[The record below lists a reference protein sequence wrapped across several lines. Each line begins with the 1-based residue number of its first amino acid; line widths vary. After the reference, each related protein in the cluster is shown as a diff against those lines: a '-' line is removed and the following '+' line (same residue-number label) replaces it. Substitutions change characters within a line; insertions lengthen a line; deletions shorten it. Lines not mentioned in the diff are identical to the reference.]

1 MLSLRNTNQVQSLG
15 RDIQRGITNVCCTP
29 TLNSV
34 TTASFTELNVN
45 VTFGAYLINCKS
57 CVGGYIQVSEDN
69 GSTWTTINPGNC
81 SPSNLVPMPSQ
92 SAYYRAFTSCSS
104 VNQPFDPLTSSFS
117 NEIFF
122 VPNSRLNYSFDERG
136 AEGEFKLI
144 VTGSTLLSTTTDA
157 NGTFYEIP
165 SASVVSASVGT
176 ISVPT
181 TGSTSMSLWITGSNV
196 SFYTSSCV
204 SASGSLFIG
213 DYIAIPNQDYYVTAS
228 IDHRPENFCNSA
240 SYSDFKFTVN
250 SYDQSTSI
258 WYETNANG
266 TYTPGT
272 GISAS
277 VSGSAVK
284 TNIFTGDCRQNAI
297 QFSGSITFVVPTGN
311 IGNSV
316 YLAIVTGSFTI
327 GGGVDGYGWSLS
339 STYADSGSV
348 NISFGGGGAQPFND
362 YNATTKNSLVGTAV
376 TGQVGPFGR
385 RNVNYVVSGSLISNN
400 PPVTGIGF
408 PDNLGN
414 SFTLTGE
421 GVIRA
426 FGYGTTGT
434 TSMQAQYNCMFETT
448 PSK

>member
-1 MLSLRNTNQVQSLG
+1 MLYLRNTNQVQSLG
-15 RDIQRGITNVCCTP
+15 RDIQRGITNICCTP

-45 VTFGAYLINCKS
+45 VTFGTYLINCKS
-57 CVGGYIQVSEDN
+57 CVGGYIQVSEDS

-104 VNQPFDPLTSSFS
+104 IDQPFDPLTSSFS

-157 NGTFYEIP
+157 SGTFYEIP

-204 SASGSLFIG
+204 TQSGSLFIG
-213 DYIAIPNQDYYVTAS
+213 SYIAIPNEDYYVTAS
-228 IDHRPENFCNSA
+228 IDHLPSPFPGCG
-240 SYSDFKFTVN
+240 
-250 SYDQSTSI
+250 
-258 WYETNANG
+258 TNNL
-266 TYTPGT
+266 TYTAESFDPINNRWYAANAQGNYIGQTQYSVVT
-272 GISAS
+272 GSIIAS
-277 VSGSAVK
+277 
-284 TNIFTGDCRQNAI
+284 NIETGDCRLNTLY
-297 QFSGSITFVVPTGN
+297 FSGSISIPISNFGGLYNPN
-311 IGNSV
+311 V
-316 YLAIVTGSFTI
+316 YLGIVSGSFTI
-327 GGGVDGYGWSLS
+327 SGNASGEAWSMQVIAS
-339 STYADSGSV
+339 PNSGSV
-348 NISFGGGGAQPFND
+348 SLFG
-362 YNATTKNSLVGTAV
+362 YNAATPTTTKNSLVGFEV
-376 TGQVGPFGR
+376 TPSVGPFNAR
-385 RNVNYVVSGSLISNN
+385 AISLYISGSLIANN
-400 PPVTGIGF
+400 PPNWTNGPYSLGDYATISGVGYIRSIGQT
-408 PDNLGN
+408 NLG
-414 SFTLTGE
+414 
-421 GVIRA
+421 A
-426 FGYGTTGT
+426 FET
-434 TSMQAQYNCMFETT
+434 QAQQQTYYNCVYGST